1 LIERKG
7 VNGDSTSEN
16 TAYLICQRSLLPP
29 IPTAIL
35 LHGWRLKK
43 GEKGFGSVKV
53 SRGGNLQGVS
63 LFPNLSMS
71 GCERAL
77 HDDKE
82 RVSKRSQYASPGSQ
96 RAVKSN
102 NILNDCP
109 E

>member
-1 LIERKG
+1 MAIQPLKIPLTISVKDHSFR
-7 VNGDSTSEN
+7 
-16 TAYLICQRSLLPP
+16 Q

-71 GCERAL
+71 G
-77 HDDKE
+77 
-82 RVSKRSQYASPGSQ
+82 
-96 RAVKSN
+96 
-102 NILNDCP
+102 
-109 E
+109 